1 MFYARVNIGH
11 AKDLPSDRNLKF
23 PPEMQKADMLKFNI
37 QKQGKNLVRFDSVKG
52 NTCNCDV
59 YMVYSNKKAYP
70 SYLISY

>member
-1 MFYARVNIGH
+1 
-11 AKDLPSDRNLKF
+11 
-23 PPEMQKADMLKFNI
+23 MQKADMLKFNI